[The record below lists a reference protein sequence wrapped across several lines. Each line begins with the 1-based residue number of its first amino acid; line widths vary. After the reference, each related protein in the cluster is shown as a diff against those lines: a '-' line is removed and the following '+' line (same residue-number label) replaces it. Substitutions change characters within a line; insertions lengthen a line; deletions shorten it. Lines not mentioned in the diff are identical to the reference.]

1 MCLSIP
7 SKIVEIDENNSAV
20 VETMGVR
27 RHVSL
32 DLMADEVGIGDYVL
46 IHIGFAM
53 GKIDEADALES
64 LKVYEEM
71 IVAMDEEERLALID
85 QDDHCP
91 NRLS

>member
-7 SKIVEIDENNSAV
+7 SKIVEIEEDNIAV

-27 RHVSL
+27 RKVSL
-32 DLMADEVGIGDYVL
+32 DLMADEVAIGEYVL

-53 GKIDEADALES
+53 GKIDEKDALES

-71 IVAMDEEERLALID
+71 IIAMDEEERLALIE
-85 QDDHCP
+85 QDDNCS
-91 NRLS
+91 NRSI